1 MGLDI
6 EKDYGRF
13 RSIVKG
19 QIRKELRQY
28 MGQSYIFGKRGK
40 DIVSIPLRKIDLP
53 HFQFDFRQNKGV
65 GQGEGPTG
73 SGLGREGAGSH
84 VGEHVLEVEVTL
96 EELAEIL
103 GEELELP
110 NIEPKGEKEDLWED
124 RKRYSSLRKT
134 GPESLR
140 HFKRS
145 FKEALKRQ
153 LASGIYDFED
163 PIIIPEREDRRYK
176 SWQSIPKKQNTAV
189 IIYMM
194 DVSGSMTDFQKEIV
208 RTEAFWIDTWIRS
221 QYSSIDS
228 RYIIHDAKA
237 REVDHHSFY
246 HTRESGGTRISTAY
260 QICLDIINRDYAPE
274 HWNIYPFHFSD
285 GDNWSKE
292 DDRYCVEILDKELLK
307 KSNIFCYGQV
317 IGAYGVGKFKRLLDE
332 RFQKEEKLITTEIE
346 DKDAIYRSIKEFLGK
361 GK

>member
-1 MGLDI
+1 MGLEI
-6 EKDYGRF
+6 ERDYGRF

-28 MGQSYIFGKRGK
+28 MGQSHIFGKRGE

-65 GQGEGPTG
+65 GQGEGSLG
-73 SGLGREGAGSH
+73 SVLGGSKAGNH
-84 VGEHVLEVEVTL
+84 PGEHILEVEFTL
-96 EELAEIL
+96 DELAEIL

-110 NIEPKGEKEDLWED
+110 NVMPKGQKEDLWED
-124 RKRYSSLRKT
+124 RERYSSLRKT

-153 LASGIYDFED
+153 LASGVYNFED
-163 PIIIPEREDRRYK
+163 PIIVPEREDRRYK
-176 SWQSIPKKQNTAV
+176 SWQAIPKKQNTAV

-237 REVDHHSFY
+237 KEVDIHSFY
-246 HTRESGGTRISTAY
+246 HTRESGGTRISSAY
-260 QICLDIINRDYAPE
+260 QICLDMINRDYSTE
-274 HWNIYPFHFSD
+274 YWNIYPFHFSD

-292 DDRYCVEILDKELLK
+292 DDNNCGKILEQGLLK
-307 KSNIFCYGQV
+307 KSNVFCYGQV
-317 IGAYGVGKFKRLLDE
+317 LGAYGVGNFKRFLDE
-332 RFQKEEKLITTEIE
+332 KFQKEEKLITSEIE